1 MPLKGSWLF
10 PVIQSV
16 HLIGIALLVGSI
28 AITNLRLIGYV
39 LPDYGIAEVTHRFA
53 PWRRIGFAIMLI
65 TGPLLFAADV
75 PRYTSNPAFRLK
87 MAVLAGALAFHFTM
101 QNRLVMQGRR
111 KIAAFI
117 SITLWTCVVLGG
129 RAIADFDV

>member
-1 MPLKGSWLF
+1 MHLKGSWLF

-16 HLIGIALLVGSI
+16 HLTGIALLVGSV

-39 LPDYGIAEVTHRFA
+39 LPDYDIAEVTHRFA
-53 PWRRIGFAIMLI
+53 PWRRIGLVIMLA

-75 PRYTSNPAFRLK
+75 PRYASNPAFRLK
-87 MAVLAGALAFHFTM
+87 MAVLAAALAFHFTI
-101 QNRLVMQGRR
+101 QDRLVMQERR

>member
-1 MPLKGSWLF
+1 
-10 PVIQSV
+10 V

-28 AITNLRLIGYV
+28 AITNV
-39 LPDYGIAEVTHRFA
+39 LPDYGIAEVNRRFA

-75 PRYTSNPAFRLK
+75 PRYTSNWAFRLK
-87 MAVLAGALAFHFTM
+87 MAVLAAALGFHFTM

-111 KIAAFI
+111 KLAAFI

>member
-39 LPDYGIAEVTHRFA
+39 LPDYGIAEVNRRFA

-75 PRYTSNPAFRLK
+75 PRYTSNRAFRLK
-87 MAVLAGALAFHFTM
+87 MAVLAAALAFHFTM
-101 QNRLVMQGRR
+101 QNWLVMQGRR
-111 KIAAFI
+111 KLAAFI